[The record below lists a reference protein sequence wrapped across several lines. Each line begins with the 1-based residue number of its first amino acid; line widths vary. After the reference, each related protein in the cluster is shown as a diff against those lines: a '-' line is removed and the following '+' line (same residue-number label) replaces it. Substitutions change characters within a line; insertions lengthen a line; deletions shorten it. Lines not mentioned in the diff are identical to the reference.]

1 MELFNKPVVSSIGSY
16 LLTRNETI
24 AVAESVTCGL
34 LQAAIGTAND
44 ARHFYQGG
52 ITAYN
57 LAQKYRHLC
66 VEPVHAMK
74 VNCVSQEVAAEM
86 AINVC
91 KLFCSQWGIGI
102 TGYATPAPESGNS
115 VFAFFA
121 IANGGNILVAEK
133 IEPVAA
139 DPLDIQLVYVKE
151 ILSKLHTCIANP
163 AIQV

>member
-91 KLFCSQWGIGI
+91 KGHRHYRLCHTGSRIGEFSFCFFCNSKWRQYIGCRK
-102 TGYATPAPESGNS
+102 N
-115 VFAFFA
+115 
-121 IANGGNILVAEK
+121 
-133 IEPVAA
+133 
-139 DPLDIQLVYVKE
+139 
-151 ILSKLHTCIANP
+151 
-163 AIQV
+163 